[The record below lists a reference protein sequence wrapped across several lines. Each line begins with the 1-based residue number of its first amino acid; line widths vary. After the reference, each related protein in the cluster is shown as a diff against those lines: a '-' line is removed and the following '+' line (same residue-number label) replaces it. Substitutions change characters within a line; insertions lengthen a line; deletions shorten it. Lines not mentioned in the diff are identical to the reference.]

1 MIILIVLGRINYS
14 LKKRHI
20 FNEQIIYFYP
30 VTRKTPWLKSP
41 PNSLVP
47 VSLDLVRSGVS
58 GRDGSL
64 LRSRFFGCHATFPQR
79 FGGTLRD
86 IQKTAARETR
96 GTGESTGRA
105 REASNFILL
114 QIKKFCLKNTEFSF
128 NIRYS

>member
-64 LRSRFFGCHATFPQR
+64 LRSRFLDVTQR
-79 FGGTLRD
+79 SLNVLGERCVTSKKRLRG
-86 IQKTAARETR
+86 RLEGR
-96 GTGESTGRA
+96 GRA
-105 REASNFILL
+105 REELVSASNFILL